1 MGNFRKTNRM
11 MEAKVIVRMRIPV
24 KKMKMLTQFRLAKM
38 IPMNQIINYNAT
50 HKVMRVSIFDGK
62 IIMVEEKPDRMLSHD
77 LKLELTLVC
86 SDAMVKHFYDYAEK
100 KEYSCLGEILH
111 DDIMYYEL
119 EILNELHLT
128 TFVGSDKNDRVE
140 IKGRIKLDR
149 DYTKLQKEINNG

>member
-1 MGNFRKTNRM
+1 

-24 KKMKMLTQFRLAKM
+24 KKMRMLTQFRLAKI

-77 LKLELTLVC
+77 LKLELTLEC
-86 SDAMVKHFYDYAEK
+86 SEVMRNYFYECAEK